1 MPELREVQIGT
12 DNLVGLSDCIVRGG
26 ILPQRA
32 QELKRSIRIGSNV
45 VVEGGTYAEQL
56 EIDDGPTEFRSAVYV
71 NRELHV
77 KNTASKTVI
86 FRKAEGWNV
95 LLIRHTKGR
104 HVSFPKG
111 HVEPGETES
120 QTAERE
126 ILEETGLRVRVDK
139 RYRAENR
146 YNIRPDIQKL
156 VVIFAAVTNQ
166 AEIIPQPEE
175 IAEAFWLPIDEA
187 EERLT
192 YERDRRIMR
201 DAFEHILKY
210 HTA

>member
-1 MPELREVQIGT
+1 MKYEKSCG
-12 DNLVGLSDCIVRGG
+12 
-26 ILPQRA
+26 A
-32 QELKRSIRIGSNV
+32 
-45 VVEGGTYAEQL
+45 
-56 EIDDGPTEFRSAVYV
+56 
-71 NRELHV
+71 
-77 KNTASKTVI
+77 VI

-126 ILEETGLRVRVDK
+126 ILEETGLRVRVDR

-146 YNIRPDIQKL
+146 YNIRPDTQKL
-156 VVIFAAVTNQ
+156 VVIFAAVTEQ
-166 AEIIPQPEE
+166 EAITPQPEE
-175 IAEAFWLPIDEA
+175 IAEAVWVPVEEA

-201 DAFEHILKY
+201 DAFEHIQKY
-210 HTA
+210 RTRPGLPLAWQKPKA